1 MASLL
6 SLIILI
12 ITIFEFL
19 IWYFTYFTLIGFHCW
34 ICDFW
39 KGHISLFFHITYVS
53 VLRFMHLKLSL
64 IGVLN
69 LPSSVISVEV
79 LRILRQGWVVARCI
93 ISFQHWIVDVPQLS
107 KCPSYKKNL
116 VSFKMLLADVLKR
129 ICSHQYFIKLLNTY
143 INGKRLERK

>member
-12 ITIFEFL
+12 ITIFESL

-34 ICDFW
+34 ICDYW
-39 KGHISLFFHITYVS
+39 KGHISLFFPITYVS
-53 VLRFMHLKLSL
+53 VLGFMHLKLSL

-79 LRILRQGWVVARCI
+79 LRILRQGWVVARLYYIFSTLDCGCA
-93 ISFQHWIVDVPQLS
+93 SAVQMSQLQEEFS
-107 KCPSYKKNL
+107 VIWNACWQMY
-116 VSFKMLLADVLKR
+116 
-129 ICSHQYFIKLLNTY
+129 
-143 INGKRLERK
+143 